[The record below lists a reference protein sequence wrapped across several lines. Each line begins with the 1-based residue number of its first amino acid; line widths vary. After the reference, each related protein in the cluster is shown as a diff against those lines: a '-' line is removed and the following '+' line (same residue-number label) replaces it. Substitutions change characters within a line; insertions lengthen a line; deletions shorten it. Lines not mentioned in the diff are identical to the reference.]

1 LDAKGKAMANG
12 KKSHEASA
20 SATGYL
26 YQCRIALL
34 MALKA
39 IPLNVNQEVSVER
52 FDDVAFDKTGTPSEL
67 VQTKHHIEKS
77 GNLTDASSDLWKT
90 LLIWLK
96 AVKADAQL
104 PFRMK
109 FLLMTTGSAPDGAAC
124 SYLRAIANE
133 RNEAKADKLLAETA
147 TTSKNVDHT
156 EAYEIYKGLSE
167 QARLS
172 LLRSITVLDNAPN
185 ITDLVDEI
193 RQVLYM
199 AAPKNKIANFVERL
213 EGWWFARVI
222 DGLVDKKSIPLLAI
236 DQRID
241 ELREEFR
248 RDALPVDVKGS
259 VPSPEVIAELDKR
272 PFVQQLRRIK
282 VGTPRIELAI
292 RDYYRAFEQRSR
304 WTRQELLVDGELER
318 YEGDLKE
325 AWEPRF
331 LTLLDSLPNPCAP
344 ETKIAGGQKIFQWAE
359 QDADF
364 PLRSVRE
371 RFLTHGSFQM
381 LANRNVV
388 GWHPDF
394 KEPEKVDDPEKDNK

>member
-1 LDAKGKAMANG
+1 MANG

-52 FDDVAFDKTGTPSEL
+52 FDDVAFDNTGTPSEL

-96 AVKADAQL
+96 AVKADAQV

-109 FLLMTTGSAPDGAAC
+109 FLLMTTGTAPDGAAC
-124 SYLRAIANE
+124 SYLRAIANA
-133 RNEAKADKLLAETA
+133 RNEAEADKHLTATA
-147 TTSKNVDHT
+147 TTSKNADHT
-156 EAYEIYKGLSE
+156 EAYDIYKRLSQE
-167 QARLS
+167 VRLS
-172 LLRSITVLDNAPN
+172 LLRSIMILDNAPN
-185 ITDLVDEI
+185 ITDVIDEI

-199 AAPKNKIANFVERL
+199 AAPKNQIANFVERL
-213 EGWWFARVI
+213 EGWWFARAI
-222 DGLVDKKSIPLLAI
+222 DGLVNRKSIPLLAV

-241 ELREEFR
+241 ELREEFQ
-248 RDALPVDVKGS
+248 RDSLPVDVKGS
-259 VPSPEVIAELDKR
+259 VPSPEVIAEFDKR

-282 VGTPRIELAI
+282 IGTPRIELAI

-318 YEGDLKE
+318 YEEDLKE

-331 LTLLDSLPNPCAP
+331 LTLLDSLPKPCAP
-344 ETKIAGGQKIFQWAE
+344 EMKISGGQKIFQWAE

-364 PLRSVRE
+364 PLRTVRE

-394 KEPEKVDDPEKDNK
+394 KETEKVDDPEEGEK

>member
-1 LDAKGKAMANG
+1 MTGG

-34 MALKA
+34 MALRA
-39 IPLNVNQEVSVER
+39 IPLNVNQEISVER
-52 FDDVAFDKTGTPSEL
+52 FDDVAFDVTGTPSEL
-67 VQTKHHIEKS
+67 IQTKHHIEKGGS
-77 GNLTDASSDLWKT
+77 LTDASSDLWKT

-96 AVKADAQL
+96 AIKADGQL

-109 FLLMTTGSAPDGAAC
+109 FFLMTTGSAPEGSAA

-133 RNEAKADKLLAETA
+133 RNEAEADKRLAAAA
-147 TTSKNVDHT
+147 TNSKNVDHF
-156 EAYEIYKGLSE
+156 EAYGIYNGLSQE
-167 QARLS
+167 VRLS

-185 ITDLVDEI
+185 IIDVVDEI
-193 RQVLYM
+193 RQCLYM
-199 AAPKNKIANFVERL
+199 AAPKTQIANFVERL
-213 EGWWFARVI
+213 EGWWFGRVI
-222 DGLVDKKSIPLLAI
+222 DGLVNKKSISLLAL

-259 VPSPEVIAELDKR
+259 HPSPEVIADLDKR

-282 VGTPRIELAI
+282 IGTQRIELAI
-292 RDYYRAFEQRSR
+292 RDYYRAYEQRSR

-318 YEGDLKE
+318 YEEDLKE

-331 LTLLDSLPNPCAP
+331 LTLLDSLPKPCDA
-344 ETKIAGGQKIFQWAE
+344 EVKVSGGQKIFQWAE

-364 PLRSVRE
+364 PLRTVRE

-394 KEPEKVDDPEKDNK
+394 KEPEKVDAPERDRQ

>member
-1 LDAKGKAMANG
+1 
-12 KKSHEASA
+12 
-20 SATGYL
+20 
-26 YQCRIALL
+26 
-34 MALKA
+34 
-39 IPLNVNQEVSVER
+39 
-52 FDDVAFDKTGTPSEL
+52 
-67 VQTKHHIEKS
+67 
-77 GNLTDASSDLWKT
+77 
-90 LLIWLK
+90 
-96 AVKADAQL
+96 
-104 PFRMK
+104 
-109 FLLMTTGSAPDGAAC
+109 
-124 SYLRAIANE
+124 
-133 RNEAKADKLLAETA
+133 
-147 TTSKNVDHT
+147 
-156 EAYEIYKGLSE
+156 
-167 QARLS
+167 
-172 LLRSITVLDNAPN
+172 LRSITVLDNAPN

>member
-1 LDAKGKAMANG
+1 MANG
-12 KKSHEASA
+12 RRGHEASA

-39 IPLNVNQEVSVER
+39 IPVNVNQEVSVER
-52 FDDVAFDKTGTPSEL
+52 FDDVAFDHAGTPSEL
-67 VQTKHHIEKS
+67 VQTKHHVQKS
-77 GNLTDASSDLWKT
+77 GSLTDTSSDLWKT

-104 PFRMK
+104 PFRMR
-109 FLLMTTGSAPDGAAC
+109 FLLMTTGSAPDCSAC
-124 SYLRAIANE
+124 SYLRAIAGE
-133 RNEAKADKLLAETA
+133 RNEAESDKLLLDVAA
-147 TTSKNVDHT
+147 TSKNVDHT
-156 EAYEIYKGLSE
+156 EAYEIYRGLSQE
-167 QARLS
+167 VRLS
-172 LLRSITVLDNAPN
+172 LLRSVTVLDNAPN
-185 ITDLVDEI
+185 IIDVIDEI
-193 RQVLYM
+193 HQVLYM
-199 AAPKNKIANFVERL
+199 AAPKNQVANFVERL

-222 DGLVDKKSIPLLAI
+222 EGLVNKKSIPLLAL

-241 ELREEFR
+241 ELREDFR

-282 VGTPRIELAI
+282 IGTPRIELAI

-318 YEGDLKE
+318 YEEDLKE

-331 LTLLDSLPNPCAP
+331 LTLLDSLPKPCAP
-344 ETKIAGGQKIFQWAE
+344 EMKISGGQKIFQWVE

-394 KEPEKVDDPEKDNK
+394 KEPENIDDPEKDEK

>member
-1 LDAKGKAMANG
+1 
-12 KKSHEASA
+12 
-20 SATGYL
+20 
-26 YQCRIALL
+26 
-34 MALKA
+34 
-39 IPLNVNQEVSVER
+39 
-52 FDDVAFDKTGTPSEL
+52 
-67 VQTKHHIEKS
+67 
-77 GNLTDASSDLWKT
+77 
-90 LLIWLK
+90 
-96 AVKADAQL
+96 
-104 PFRMK
+104 
-109 FLLMTTGSAPDGAAC
+109 
-124 SYLRAIANE
+124 
-133 RNEAKADKLLAETA
+133 
-147 TTSKNVDHT
+147 
-156 EAYEIYKGLSE
+156 
-167 QARLS
+167 
-172 LLRSITVLDNAPN
+172 
-185 ITDLVDEI
+185 
-193 RQVLYM
+193 M
-199 AAPKNKIANFVERL
+199 AAPKNQIANFVERL

-241 ELREEFR
+241 ELREEFQ

-282 VGTPRIELAI
+282 SVRHGSSLRFGTTIARSSSGRVGPAKK
-292 RDYYRAFEQRSR
+292 
-304 WTRQELLVDGELER
+304 LLVDGELER

-364 PLRSVRE
+364 PLRAVRE

>member
-1 LDAKGKAMANG
+1 MAKEE
-12 KKSHEASA
+12 KSHEASA

-39 IPLNVNQEVSVER
+39 IPTNVNQEVSVER
-52 FDDVAFDKTGTPSEL
+52 FDDVAFDTTGTPSEL
-67 VQTKHHIEKS
+67 IQAKHHIEKN

-109 FLLMTTGSAPDGAAC
+109 FFLVTTGSAPDSSAC
-124 SYLRAIANE
+124 SHLRAVANQ
-133 RNEAKADKLLAETA
+133 RNEAEADKLLLGTA
-147 TTSKNVDHT
+147 ATSKNVDHI
-156 EAYEIYKGLSE
+156 EAYQIYKDLSQE
-167 QARLS
+167 VRLS
-172 LLRSITVLDNAPN
+172 LLRSIAVLDNAPN
-185 ITDLVDEI
+185 IIDVTDEI
-193 RQVLYM
+193 RQALYM
-199 AAPKNKIANFVERL
+199 AAPKNQVANLVERL
-213 EGWWFARVI
+213 EGWWFTRVI
-222 DGLVDKKSIPLLAI
+222 NGLVNKESIQLLAL

-248 RDALPVDVKGS
+248 RDALPVDVKGV
-259 VPSPEVIAELDKR
+259 VPSPEVVADLDNR

-282 VGTPRIELAI
+282 IGTPRIELAI

-304 WTRQELLVDGELER
+304 WTRQELLVDGELAR
-318 YEGDLKE
+318 YEEDLKE

-331 LTLLDSLPNPCAP
+331 LTLLDSLPNPCIP
-344 ETKIAGGQKIFQWAE
+344 EAKISGGQQLFRWAE

-364 PLRSVRE
+364 PLRTVSE

-381 LANRNVV
+381 LANRNVL

-394 KEPEKVDDPEKDNK
+394 KEPEKVDDPEKDKQ

>member
-1 LDAKGKAMANG
+1 MANG
-12 KKSHEASA
+12 NKSHEASA

-39 IPLNVNQEVSVER
+39 IPLNVNREVSVER
-52 FDDVAFDKTGTPSEL
+52 FDDVAFDNKGTPSEL

-77 GNLTDASSDLWKT
+77 GTLTDASSDLWKT

-109 FLLMTTGSAPDGAAC
+109 FLLMTTATAPDGSAC
-124 SYLRAIANE
+124 SYLRAVVNE
-133 RNEAKADKLLAETA
+133 RNEDEADKLLLETA
-147 TTSKNVDHT
+147 ATSKNVDHT
-156 EAYEIYKGLSE
+156 EAYELYKGLSQE
-167 QARLS
+167 VRLS
-172 LLRSITVLDNAPN
+172 LLHSVTVLDNAPN
-185 ITDLVDEI
+185 ITDVIDEI
-193 RQVLYM
+193 REVVYM
-199 AAPKNKIANFVERL
+199 AAPKNQVANFVERL

-222 DGLVDKKSIPLLAI
+222 DGLVNKTSIPLLAI

-241 ELREEFR
+241 ELREDFR
-248 RDALPVDVKGS
+248 RDALPVDVKGA

-282 VGTPRIELAI
+282 IGTPRIELAI

-318 YEGDLKE
+318 YEEDLKE

-344 ETKIAGGQKIFQWAE
+344 ETKISGGQKIFQWAE
-359 QDADF
+359 QEADF
-364 PLRSVRE
+364 PLRTVRE

-381 LANRNVV
+381 LANRNVI
-388 GWHPDF
+388 GWHPEF
-394 KEPEKVDDPEKDNK
+394 KEPEKADDPEKDEK

>member
-1 LDAKGKAMANG
+1 MADGKN
-12 KKSHEASA
+12 SHEASA

-52 FDDVAFDKTGTPSEL
+52 FDDVAFDDKGTPSEL
-67 VQTKHHIEKS
+67 VQTKHHIEKK

-109 FLLMTTGSAPDGAAC
+109 FLLMTTGSAPDGSAS
-124 SYLRAIANE
+124 SYLRAVTNA
-133 RNEAKADKLLAETA
+133 RNEVEADKLLTEIA
-147 TTSKNVDHT
+147 TSSKNDVHT
-156 EAYEIYKGLSE
+156 EAYGIYKELSQE
-167 QARLS
+167 VRLS
-172 LLRSITVLDNAPN
+172 LLRSITVLDNAAN
-185 ITDLVDEI
+185 ITDVIGEI
-193 RQVLYM
+193 RQALYM
-199 AAPKNKIANFVERL
+199 AAPKSQIANFVERL
-213 EGWWFARVI
+213 EGWWFARVV
-222 DGLVDKKSIPLLAI
+222 DGLVSKKSIPLLAL

-241 ELREEFR
+241 ELREDFQ
-248 RDALPVDVKGS
+248 RDALPVDVKGAL
-259 VPSPEVIAELDKR
+259 PSPEVIAELDKR
-272 PFVQQLRRIK
+272 RFVKQLRRINI
-282 VGTPRIELAI
+282 GTSRIELAI

-318 YEGDLKE
+318 YEEDLKE

-331 LTLLDSLPNPCAP
+331 FALLDSLPNPCAA
-344 ETKIAGGQKIFQWAE
+344 EMKIAGGQKIFQWVE

-394 KEPEKVDDPEKDNK
+394 KEPESSNDPEKDEK